1 MNSIDIFNAPPWG
14 KINNY
19 IGIRYAKHIDDNIY
33 NFVRFLKIPL
43 FDDDEIL
50 KIHNARIDLKNKKDR
65 DFFLS
70 SSYDICSFAIYKSNL
85 AINHNGKYYK
95 FGCLFIIDSWILRKS
110 SDTKIME
117 FSKALSNRHLKE
129 HLKEDVRDKII
140 SRHFELFKKYKEF

>member
-1 MNSIDIFNAPPWG
+1 M
-14 KINNY
+14 
-19 IGIRYAKHIDDNIY
+19 
-33 NFVRFLKIPL
+33 
-43 FDDDEIL
+43 
-50 KIHNARIDLKNKKDR
+50 
-65 DFFLS
+65 
-70 SSYDICSFAIYKSNL
+70 